1 MESLRMLASFWLLL
15 FVSTSSLAEYSPDVL
30 ELDGTGTLN
39 FPPVE
44 EMYLGGGGTLEFWVA
59 PDWSEDPGYDP
70 VVVSN
75 AGVEGASYL
84 VAVLRD
90 RDGLGIVS
98 GETERMVGFDFA
110 DNNLHHVALV
120 YLEGQLAVY
129 IDGRLQSTTD
139 FKLLDLPASGLWVGT
154 ADGSTAPFV
163 GAIAALRIWGTPVAQ
178 ESLVEFAAKD
188 VRDGT
193 SGHPDSDALRAVSDF
208 TEDDLLILVPVE
220 N

>member
-1 MESLRMLASFWLLL
+1 MRSLNMLLAPLILL
-15 FVSTSSLAEYSPDVL
+15 FISSTALAEFAPDVL
-30 ELDGTGTLN
+30 ELDGNRALV
-39 FPPVE
+39 FAPVE
-44 EMYLGGGGTLEFWVA
+44 EMYLGNGGTIEFWVA

-98 GETERMVGFDFA
+98 GDTEHMVGFDFF
-110 DNNLHHVALV
+110 DNDLHHVALV

-129 IDGRLQSTTD
+129 IDGRLQSTTE
-139 FKLLDLPASGLWVGT
+139 FNILDLPASGLWVGT

-178 ESLVEFAAKD
+178 DNLVEFAAKD

-193 SGHPDSDALRAVSDF
+193 SGHPDSNALRAVSDF
-208 TEDDLLILVPVE
+208 TEGDLLVLVPADS
-220 N
+220 